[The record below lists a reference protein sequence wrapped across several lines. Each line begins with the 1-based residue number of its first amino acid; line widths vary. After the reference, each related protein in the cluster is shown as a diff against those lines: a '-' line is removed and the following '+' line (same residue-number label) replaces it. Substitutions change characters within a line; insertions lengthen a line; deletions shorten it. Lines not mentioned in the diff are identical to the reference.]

1 CVVSLGARAD
11 IAVHHTPGYQVLL
24 SPPTPRRGE
33 RSSALKPLSQRL
45 DGADLVLR
53 VAGRAGWTY
62 HLTVRTPRGPVTVD
76 VVMPPGG
83 DPVDD
88 YTVREVRITA
98 TK

>member
-1 CVVSLGARAD
+1 
-11 IAVHHTPGYQVLL
+11 VLL
-24 SPPTPRRGE
+24 PPPTPQRGE
-33 RSSALKPLSQRL
+33 RSTTLKLLSQRL
-45 DGADLVLR
+45 DGADLVLH

-62 HLTVRTPRGPVTVD
+62 HVSVRTPRGPVMLD

-88 YTVREVRITA
+88 YTVRELRITG